1 MINNKDIGF
10 FLIKMNN
17 SPTYDRILSTIAD
30 FIKHNPYNQYVV
42 FNSFSDK
49 MDTFNIPILHINQ
62 AKFFY
67 GDLFVFD
74 FMSCLLTQKFP
85 NLSNRYL
92 YSKDLFWTDD
102 PGNSYRE
109 WNDVIM
115 SDNLNIITHHKY
127 TYDIYDICWKT
138 PIGIS
143 ENFNYEEL
151 KNIL

>member
-10 FLIKMNN
+10 LLIKMNN
-17 SPTYDRILSTIAD
+17 DSTYNRILKTISD
-30 FIKHNPYNQYVV
+30 FILNNPYNQYVI

-49 MDTFNIPILHINQ
+49 IDTINVPILHINQ

-74 FMSCLLTQKFP
+74 FISCLLTQNFP

-92 YSKDLFWTDD
+92 YTKDLFWTVD
-102 PGNSYRE
+102 PGNSYNE
-109 WNDVIM
+109 WESILM
-115 SDNLNIITHHKY
+115 KDNLNIITHNKY
-127 TYDIYDICWKT
+127 VHDIYDICWKK

-143 ENFNYEEL
+143 ENFTYEEL

>member
-10 FLIKMNN
+10 LLIKMNN
-17 SPTYDRILSTIAD
+17 DSTYNRILKTISD
-30 FIKHNPYNQYVV
+30 FILNNPYNQYVI

-49 MDTFNIPILHINQ
+49 IDTINVPILHINQ

-67 GDLFVFD
+67 GNLFVFD
-74 FMSCLLTQKFP
+74 FISCLLTQNFP

-92 YSKDLFWTDD
+92 YTKDLFWTVD
-102 PGNSYRE
+102 PGNSYNE
-109 WNDVIM
+109 WESILM
-115 SDNLNIITHHKY
+115 KDNLNIITHNKY
-127 TYDIYDICWKT
+127 VHDIYDMCWKK

-143 ENFNYEEL
+143 ENFTYEEL

>member
-10 FLIKMNN
+10 LLIKMNN
-17 SPTYDRILSTIAD
+17 DSTYNRILKTISD
-30 FIKHNPYNQYVV
+30 FILNNPYNQYVI

-49 MDTFNIPILHINQ
+49 IDTINVPILHINQ

-74 FMSCLLTQKFP
+74 FISCLLTQNFP

-92 YSKDLFWTDD
+92 YTKDLFWTAD
-102 PGNSYRE
+102 PGNSYNE
-109 WNDVIM
+109 WESILM
-115 SDNLNIITHHKY
+115 KDNLNIITHNKY
-127 TYDIYDICWKT
+127 VHDIYDMCWKK
-138 PIGIS
+138 PMGIS
-143 ENFNYEEL
+143 ENFTYEEL